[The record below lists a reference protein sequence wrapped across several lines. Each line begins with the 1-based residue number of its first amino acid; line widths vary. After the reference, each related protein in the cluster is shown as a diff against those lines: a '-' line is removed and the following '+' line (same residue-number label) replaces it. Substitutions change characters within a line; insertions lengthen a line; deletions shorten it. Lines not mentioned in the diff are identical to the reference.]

1 MRLASFA
8 IDGSQRWG
16 FVQVSGGLVDAGIA
30 YEAAFESDAP
40 HSVLEVIEGGDG
52 AMEKAREAAAKAEE
66 CDPLD
71 AARIVYEPPIRRPG
85 KIIGVALNHP
95 EWMKQAVKPF
105 TQPALFLKAPS
116 ALAGHGAAVEVSKS
130 FGLTHP
136 EPELAVVIGARVKNL
151 AVKDALSVVAG
162 YSIVNDVTS
171 PGLKD
176 QDSIQLE
183 NGGKG
188 TKNIWRRAEEGDT
201 DVYSTY
207 LARAKSSDSF
217 APMGPYFVSADE
229 IANPGNL
236 SVKAWLGDKQFA
248 DDNTGNLVFGVADVI
263 AHASQSMTLQP
274 GDIIMMGTAAMP
286 VDIGIKQAD
295 MTTLEGPV
303 RIEIEGLG
311 VLENPVKVS

>member
-8 IDGSQRWG
+8 IEGSQRWG
-16 FVQVSGGLVDAGIA
+16 FVRADGGVVDAGIA
-30 YEAAFESDAP
+30 YDAAFESEAP
-40 HSVLEVIEGGDG
+40 HSVLEVIEGGES
-52 AMEKAREAAAKAEE
+52 AMAKAREAAAKADA
-66 CDPLD
+66 CDALD
-71 AARIVYEPPIRRPG
+71 PARLVYEPPVRRPG

-105 TQPALFLKAPS
+105 TQPAMFMKAPS
-116 ALAGHGAAVEVSKS
+116 ALVGHGAAIEVSKS

-136 EPELAVVIGARVKNL
+136 EPELAVIIGSRAKSV
-151 AVKDALSVVAG
+151 APEDALSVVAG
-162 YSIVNDVTS
+162 YAIVNDVTS

-188 TKNIWRRAEEGDT
+188 PKNVWRRADEGDT

-207 LARAKSSDSF
+207 LARAKSCDTF
-217 APMGPYFVSADE
+217 APMGPFMVSADE
-229 IANPGNL
+229 ITNPDDL
-236 SVKAWLGDKQFA
+236 KVKAWLGDQQFA
-248 DDNTGNLVFGVADVI
+248 DDNTGNLVFGVAEVI
-263 AHASQSMTLQP
+263 AHASRSMSLLP

-295 MTTLEGPV
+295 MTTLKGPA

-311 VLENPVKVS
+311 ALENPVTVF

>member
-8 IDGSQRWG
+8 INGSQRWG
-16 FVQVSGGLVDAGIA
+16 FVRPDGNLVDA
-30 YEAAFESDAP
+30 
-40 HSVLEVIEGGDG
+40 
-52 AMEKAREAAAKAEE
+52 AEH

-71 AARIVYEPPIRRPG
+71 PTRLEWLPPVRRPG

-116 ALAGHGAAVEVSKS
+116 ALVGHGAAIEVAQD

-136 EPELAVVIGARVKNL
+136 EPELAVIIGSVTKNI
-151 AVKDALSVVAG
+151 APADALSAIFG
-162 YSIVNDVTS
+162 YAIVNDVTS

-183 NGGKG
+183 NNGKG
-188 TKNIWRRAEEGDT
+188 PQNIWRRAPDGDT

-217 APMGPYFVSADE
+217 APMGPYLASADE
-229 IANPGNL
+229 IQDPDNL
-236 SVKAWLGDKQFA
+236 NVKAWLGDKQYA
-248 DDNTGNLVFGVADVI
+248 DDNTGNLIFGVAEVI
-263 AHASQSMTLQP
+263 AHASRTMTLHP

-295 MTTLEGPV
+295 MTKLQGPS

-311 VLENPVKVS
+311 VLENPIQVA

>member
-8 IDGSQRWG
+8 IEGSQRWG
-16 FVQVSGGLVDAGIA
+16 FVRADGGVVDAGIA
-30 YEAAFESDAP
+30 YEAAFESTAP
-40 HSVLEVIEGGDG
+40 HSILEVIEGGEG
-52 AMEKAREAAAKAEE
+52 AFAKAQEAAQKAEV

-71 AARIVYEPPIRRPG
+71 AARLVYEPPVRRPG

-95 EWMKQAVKPF
+95 EWMQQAVKPF
-105 TQPALFLKAPS
+105 TRPALFMKAPS
-116 ALAGHGAAVEVSKS
+116 ALVGHGAAIEVSPN

-136 EPELAVVIGARVKNL
+136 EPELAVIIGTRTKNIS
-151 AVKDALSVVAG
+151 AAAALSAVFG
-162 YSIVNDVTS
+162 YTIVNDVTS

-188 TKNIWRRAEEGDT
+188 PKNIWRRADEADT

-207 LARAKSSDSF
+207 LARAKSTDTF
-217 APMGPYFVSADE
+217 APMGPYLVSADA
-229 IANPGNL
+229 IANPDKL
-236 SVKAWLGDKQFA
+236 AVKAWLGDKQFA
-248 DDNTGNLVFGVADVI
+248 DDNTGNLVFGVAEVI
-263 AHASQSMTLQP
+263 AHASSAMTLHP
-274 GDIIMMGTAAMP
+274 GDIIMMGTAANP

-295 MTTLEGPV
+295 MTTLPGPA

-311 VLENPVKVS
+311 VLENSIQMV